1 LRGVRQKEV
10 GMKKNRSALARVVGA
25 LGAALVLWLG
35 VVAYAR
41 MIAPDAGRDLPTEN
55 LELSR
60 QEIRRLS
67 QLHGTNVIKIE
78 RDTVS
83 ILRDGR
89 WIPVIKGDQG

>member
-1 LRGVRQKEV
+1 MR
-10 GMKKNRSALARVVGA
+10 KKRSALARVLGA
-25 LGAALVLWLG
+25 LGTVLALWLG

-41 MIAPDAGRDLPTEN
+41 MIAPDAGRVLSAEN
-55 LELSR
+55 LDLSR

-89 WIPVIKGDQG
+89 WIPVIRGDQG